1 MRTSIKR
8 LVSFLLIVTLA
19 VAVSFCTR
27 PEAPTPG
34 EQQTEIPT
42 DTPSDTPDKP
52 DGPDD
57 PDIPGGTDDPDGPD
71 DPETP
76 DVIHVSDLTIGPDE
90 DIVLE
95 VGQTRQLTCTI
106 SPDNAA
112 DKSFRWSSDHP
123 EFVTVDDKGLV
134 KAIAVGE
141 AQISAI
147 ATDGGVTASKLVTVY
162 RPQPQAFTY
171 ITITAPAADDSH
183 TVVGGASNHDMV
195 LRFSPGETFQLQAKG
210 TPEDANDEVEFLNA
224 TNSLGFDVTPDG
236 FFKATSGCGML
247 NSNDYRNHYVLV
259 RSKKNPKVS
268 AKYFIQVTGSNTK
281 RIAIIDASVP
291 YHFVHPEGIVL
302 PLRYSQ
308 YIGKGVTRVFAVYLE
323 TADGGYRAVNS
334 NFSIVSSS
342 GPVSFV
348 KDGNRWKATVNT
360 NASVCSP
367 NSTVEASVT
376 IKVNGGERTIPFLV
390 CQYDPLYPK
399 LGDGLCAD
407 KEGYLD
413 GGYRG
418 NGVFEAPPYSSDVKK
433 ANVMIAYLGNIP
445 YDYDP
450 IYKNYCAGGIST
462 GDVEYHGIAIPVNT
476 GRLYRSSNPN
486 GEKFSDDRD
495 NLFNSDA
502 WPKWFKDSKNNVD
515 HTGLISIHS
524 GKASAFANTSA
535 LVFRNRFCGSSH
547 DVKPANF
554 FVNTVLLAPSESQE
568 KVEISDFSWESDF
581 YGDMTSGNWKSTS
594 DAFNAKT
601 LYSDRRYIHTPWLL
615 PTLVDMSLILGV
627 PIDAS
632 SLTTTAKEVTVRDSR
647 VLDQLEV
654 FQTCGKYFSG
664 VKPTYDY
671 AYWLSQSSSQGATAP
686 RLTISNGFVITVKL
700 ELKDQNR
707 AYVLP
712 IAYF

>member
-1 MRTSIKR
+1 MRISFKKFLFCTLSV
-8 LVSFLLIVTLA
+8 LFSVSL
-19 VAVSFCTR
+19 SYCTR
-27 PEAPTPG
+27 PENP
-34 EQQTEIPT
+34 
-42 DTPSDTPDKP
+42 
-52 DGPDD
+52 
-57 PDIPGGTDDPDGPD
+57 

-76 DVIHVSDLTIGPDE
+76 DTPDTPEEPEVVHVSDLIIGPDE

-95 VGQTRQLTCTI
+95 VGQTEQLTCTVL
-106 SPDNAA
+106 PEDAA
-112 DKSFRWSSDHP
+112 DKSFSWKSDHT
-123 EFVTVDDKGLV
+123 EFATVDDKGLV
-134 KAIAVGE
+134 KAVAAGE
-141 AQISAI
+141 ARISAV
-147 ATDGGVTASKLVTVY
+147 ATDGGITATKLVTVY
-162 RPQPQAFTY
+162 KPQPQAFTY
-171 ITITAPAADDSH
+171 ITPTAPAIGDSH
-183 TVVGGASNHDMV
+183 MITPGHDVVI
-195 LRFSPGETFQLQAKG
+195 RFRPGETFQLQAKG
-210 TPEDANDEVEFLNA
+210 TPEDADDELEFLNA
-224 TNSLGFDVTPDG
+224 TGSLGFDVTPDG
-236 FFKATSGCGML
+236 LFTATSGCGML

-268 AKYFIQVTGSNTK
+268 AKYYIQVTGSNTK
-281 RIAIIDASVP
+281 RIAIVDSSVP
-291 YHFVHPEGIVL
+291 DHFVHPAGIVL
-302 PLRYSQ
+302 PLRYSE
-308 YIGKGVTRVFAVYLE
+308 YIGKGVTRNFGVYLE

-390 CQYDPLYPK
+390 CQNDPLYPK
-399 LGDGLCAD
+399 LGDGLRAD

-418 NGVFEAPPYSSDVKK
+418 NGVFEAPPYAADVKK

-445 YDYDP
+445 YDADP
-450 IYKNYCAGGIST
+450 IYKNYCAGGISA
-462 GDVEYHGIAIPVNT
+462 GDVTYHGIAIPVNT

-495 NLFNSDA
+495 NLFNSDS

-515 HTGLISIHS
+515 LTGLISLNS

-535 LVFRNRFCGSSH
+535 LVFRNRFCGTSH

-554 FVNTVLLAPSESQE
+554 FVSYSILRPSESQE
-568 KVEISDFSWESDF
+568 QVKISDFSWESDF
-581 YGDMTSGNWKSTS
+581 YGDLATGNLKSTS
-594 DAFNAKT
+594 DTFNAKT
-601 LYSDRRYIHTPWLL
+601 LYSDGHYLHSPWLL

-627 PIDAS
+627 SINAS
-632 SLTTTAKEVTVRDSR
+632 SLTTTEKEVTVRDSR
-647 VLDQLEV
+647 VLDRLAV
-654 FQTCGKYFSG
+654 FQSCGKYFSG

-686 RLTISNGFVITVKL
+686 RLTISSGFVITVKL
-700 ELKDQNR
+700 ELKEQNR